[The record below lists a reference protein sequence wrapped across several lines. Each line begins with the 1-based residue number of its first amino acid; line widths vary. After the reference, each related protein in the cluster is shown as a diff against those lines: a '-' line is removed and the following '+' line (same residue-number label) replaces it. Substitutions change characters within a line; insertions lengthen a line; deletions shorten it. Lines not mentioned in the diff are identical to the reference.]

1 VALFRQRT
9 IAGIAHSFP
18 ETITYD
24 DRDPRDCSSAM
35 VDRRTYRIHFGGLDS
50 PSLTSGSDCF
60 TYQYPRSPQGAVSKN
75 PGGIMKPVLLIGI
88 ALILLGIVALSY
100 ERITYTTKEKVIDI
114 GPIHAT
120 AEREKSIPLPP
131 LLGGLAL
138 IAGIGLVAIG
148 YKKS

>member
-1 VALFRQRT
+1 
-9 IAGIAHSFP
+9 
-18 ETITYD
+18 
-24 DRDPRDCSSAM
+24 
-35 VDRRTYRIHFGGLDS
+35 
-50 PSLTSGSDCF
+50 
-60 TYQYPRSPQGAVSKN
+60 
-75 PGGIMKPVLLIGI
+75 MKPVLLIGI

-138 IAGIGLVAIG
+138 IAGIGVVAVG